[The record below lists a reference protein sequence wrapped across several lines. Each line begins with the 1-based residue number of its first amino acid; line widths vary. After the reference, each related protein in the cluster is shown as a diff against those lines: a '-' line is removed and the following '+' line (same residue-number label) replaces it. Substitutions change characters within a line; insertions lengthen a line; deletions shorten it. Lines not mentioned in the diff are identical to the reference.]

1 MTPFSSS
8 MPNLALS
15 LLSSLVLGVLLAVL
29 LVNLGAVEGGALLHS
44 VWLSALL
51 FSLPVTLVYGF
62 ITASAYYVCRAQ
74 ALAQRRLWITLGTY
88 LTSSL
93 VSGLMLLALCYVWNS
108 FSAQLLPG
116 KHEGLINLSH
126 QTSVMLLV
134 AGSGVY
140 LLSLL
145 LHDVLLALETMRLAE
160 RRAALAQV
168 KARDAELQVLRT
180 QINPH
185 FLFNSLNSISALTS
199 IDPAAARSM
208 TLALSQFFRLT
219 LSLSERERITLA
231 EEIELCEQ
239 FLAVEKTRFGKKLQS
254 EFIISDSAQTALIP
268 PMLLQPCIE
277 NAIKHGI
284 RDLTE
289 GGTITVNAQTS
300 GEWLHISIINP
311 IEVEGPEDPEDAQ
324 YAHLLPRREAQAGT
338 GTGLKNIRQRFLSL
352 YGERARVSWGSTDG
366 QFKVELVLPLT
377 AALNPA
383 PARKNT

>member
-1 MTPFSSS
+1 MTPFTT
-8 MPNLALS
+8 PNLALY
-15 LLSSLVLGVLLAVL
+15 LISSLVLGVLLAVL
-29 LVNLGAVEGGALLHS
+29 LVNVDAVDAGAAGQSVWLGALLF
-44 VWLSALL
+44 A
-51 FSLPVTLVYGF
+51 LPVSLVFGF
-62 ITASAYYVCRAQ
+62 VTASAYYVCRAQ
-74 ALAQRRLWITLGTY
+74 ALAQRRLWLTLGTY
-88 LTSSL
+88 SSSAL
-93 VSGLMLLALCYVWNS
+93 VSGLMLLMLCYLWNGL
-108 FSAQLLPG
+108 SAQVLPG
-116 KHEGLINLSH
+116 RHQGLLHLSH

-160 RRAALAQV
+160 RRAVEAQV

-284 RDLTE
+284 RDLTD
-289 GGTITVNAQTS
+289 GGTITVNAETS

-311 IEVEGPEDPEDAQ
+311 IEVEDPEDAQ
-324 YAHLLPRREAQAGT
+324 YAHLLPKREAQVGT

-352 YGERARVSWGSTDG
+352 YGERARASWGSADG
-366 QFKVELVLPLT
+366 QFKVELVLPLST
-377 AALNPA
+377 SLNLA
-383 PARKNT
+383 PAQETT